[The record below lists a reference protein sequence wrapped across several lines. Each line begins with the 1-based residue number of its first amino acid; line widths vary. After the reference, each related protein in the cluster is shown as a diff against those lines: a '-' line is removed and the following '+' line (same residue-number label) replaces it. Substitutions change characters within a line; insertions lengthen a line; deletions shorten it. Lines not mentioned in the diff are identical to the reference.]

1 MKKKKEKTKL
11 KKVINIIEY
20 LIICIVILF
29 NSILIF
35 KSVKNPNKT
44 PDMFGI
50 KAFIII
56 SGSMSPTIEKGDVVV
71 VRSTEDVVKDQI
83 IAFRNGGTVIV
94 HRLIDEL
101 TINNKKMFKTKGDF
115 NESPDI
121 ELVSPS
127 KVEGFVF
134 NKIRYI
140 GTPLMFLYE
149 NLYIVIVAAVLIFI
163 IRFYF
168 NGKNEK
174 V

>member
-1 MKKKKEKTKL
+1 MKEKKEKSKF
-11 KKVINIIEY
+11 KKIVNIIEY
-20 LIICIVILF
+20 SIICIVILF

-71 VRSTEDVVKDQI
+71 VHSTEDVVKDQI
-83 IAFRNGGTVIV
+83 IAFRNGSTVIV

-101 TINNKKMFKTKGDF
+101 IVNNKKMFKTKGDF
-115 NESPDI
+115 NKSPDI

-134 NKIRYI
+134 NKIKYI
-140 GTPLMFLYE
+140 GTPLKFLYD
-149 NLYIVIVAAVLIFI
+149 NLFIIVVAAVLIFI

-168 NGKNEK
+168 SGKNEK